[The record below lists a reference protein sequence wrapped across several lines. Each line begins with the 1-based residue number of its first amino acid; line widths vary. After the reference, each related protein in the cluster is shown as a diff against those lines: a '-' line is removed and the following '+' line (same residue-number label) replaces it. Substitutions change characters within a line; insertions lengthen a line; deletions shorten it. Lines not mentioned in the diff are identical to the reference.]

1 MILISKTLR
10 TLPVWVIAL
19 AIVCCFALTGNAS
32 ERYPEV
38 SPDPVYTPGEVVG
51 IQMRALGHND
61 RPYEN
66 AGIELTFRFASPQ
79 NRQFTGPLERFTR
92 LFENVVYK
100 PMLNHV
106 ELEMGEGV
114 IDNGNA
120 QIPVVITDADGMR
133 AGYLFT
139 LTRQSSEICND
150 CWMTDTV
157 VRLQIPEKKSP
168 IL

>member
-1 MILISKTLR
+1 MRPIAKKLRFFPGWMITFVVIS
-10 TLPVWVIAL
+10 WSAY
-19 AIVCCFALTGNAS
+19 AGNAS

-61 RPYEN
+61 RPYQN

-92 LFENVVYK
+92 LFDSLAYK

-106 ELEMGEGV
+106 KLEMGEGV
-114 IDNGNA
+114 IISSNA
-120 QIPVVITDADGMR
+120 QIPVVITDADGMQ
-133 AGYLFT
+133 AAYMFT
-139 LTRQSSEICND
+139 LTRQSSEICGE

-157 VRLQIPEKKSP
+157 VRLQIPEEKSP

>member
-1 MILISKTLR
+1 MSLISTTCR
-10 TLPVWVIAL
+10 GLPGWIIAFLVIY
-19 AIVCCFALTGNAS
+19 CSPLTGNAS

-51 IQMRALGHND
+51 IQMRALRHND

-66 AGIELTFRFASPQ
+66 AGIELTFRFASPL
-79 NRQFTGPLERFTR
+79 NRQFTGPLERFTT
-92 LFENVVYK
+92 LFENLVYK

-114 IDNGNA
+114 INRSSA
-120 QIPVVITDADGMR
+120 QIPVIVTDADGTR
-133 AGYLFT
+133 AGYLFR
-139 LTRQSSEICND
+139 LTRQSSETCND
-150 CWMTDTV
+150 CWMTDSV
-157 VRLQIPEKKSP
+157 VRLQIPQQNSP

>member
-1 MILISKTLR
+1 MSPISTTLR
-10 TLPVWVIAL
+10 VLPGWMIAL
-19 AIVCCFALTGNAS
+19 MIICCSPLLGNAS

-66 AGIELTFRFASPQ
+66 AGIELAFRFASPL
-79 NRQFTGPLERFTR
+79 NRQFTGPLEQFTT
-92 LFENVVYK
+92 LFENLVYK

-114 IDNGNA
+114 INSSNA
-120 QIPVVITDADGMR
+120 QIPVVITDATGIR
-133 AGYLFT
+133 AGYLFN

-150 CWMTDTV
+150 CWMTDAV
-157 VRLQIPEKKSP
+157 VPLQIPEQKSP